1 MRRRGKKKNNKK
13 WAKKKD
19 QRSWLKRTTSSAASL
34 PTHRVAGRV
43 PIIQIGPDKL
53 VTTITLKARDMGMV
67 LDLKIHDGRTVAI
80 TVPAEC
86 IPGDVLEIR
95 GNRLTGLIIRVN
107 RNVKNGKN

>member
-13 WAKKKD
+13 RAKKK
-19 QRSWLKRTTSSAASL
+19 KTTSYAASL
-34 PTHRVAGRV
+34 PTHRVARRV

-67 LDLKIHDGRTVAI
+67 LDLKIHDGRTLAI
-80 TVPAEC
+80 PVPAEC

-95 GNRLTGLIIRVN
+95 GNRLTGIIVN
-107 RNVKNGKN
+107 VVQKKTYKK